1 MHRDQ
6 GFSYVRMEGLEPPC
20 LAALDPKSS
29 ASTNFATSALKI
41 YLWIVKIFLLN
52 CNQLPPNPRLE
63 KWNAKVG
70 NYFNLSINLRFFFSL
85 C

>member
-1 MHRDQ
+1 
-6 GFSYVRMEGLEPPC
+6 
-20 LAALDPKSS
+20 
-29 ASTNFATSALKI
+29 
-41 YLWIVKIFLLN
+41 VKIFLLN